1 MLLLGFSLT
10 RPGNLD
16 VPHRSCKICNLALE
30 ICPTFVRTMF
40 MFGSFGRSAQK
51 PLLNSLDPLEISLES
66 AGADPRSEAVARAV
80 SGNGEARALPLQRM
94 ADQSPLA
101 CVQTPPV
108 SAVHCAAGRALARC
122 QGFARS
128 STDPRCGSLEVPSD
142 IRFFRNLEL
151 FVNLHLGYPRRACE
165 TTTATTPSDRTTN
178 RTLAKKNRES
188 VRDNMNVLRGTP
200 TNKTL
205 AKTCESDSS
214 AKKSTFHEQDSRKKN
229 AIVFDTSPTKIN
241 DSRQLSF

>member
-1 MLLLGFSLT
+1 
-10 RPGNLD
+10 
-16 VPHRSCKICNLALE
+16 
-30 ICPTFVRTMF
+30 MF

-128 STDPRCGSLEVPSD
+128 STDPWCGSLEVPSD

-178 RTLAKKNRES
+178 RTLAKKIAR
-188 VRDNMNVLRGTP
+188 
-200 TNKTL
+200 
-205 AKTCESDSS
+205 
-214 AKKSTFHEQDSRKKN
+214 
-229 AIVFDTSPTKIN
+229 VFETT
-241 DSRQLSF
+241 